1 MRILLFILGFIFLS
15 FWLATIIEV
24 SVAAGMKIFYK
35 NNFQN
40 KQEEKKNES
49 I

>member
-15 FWLATIIEV
+15 FWLTIIIEV
-24 SVAAGMKIFYK
+24 GVAAGMKTFYK
-35 NNFQN
+35 NNFQ
-40 KQEEKKNES
+40 KKEENDES